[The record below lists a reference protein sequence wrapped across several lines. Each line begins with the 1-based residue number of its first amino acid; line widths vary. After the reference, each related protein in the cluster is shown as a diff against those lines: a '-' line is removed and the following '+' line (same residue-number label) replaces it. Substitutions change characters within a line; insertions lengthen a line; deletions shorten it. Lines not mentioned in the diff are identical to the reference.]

1 MAGLKTFS
9 ELSLKKDKDLKNLM
23 VPIKGPKGTS
33 KYSRMKVAYH
43 NGPGTADIKKA
54 VNASVQSADR
64 KPERYTKPDGKIGIR
79 MVRVDKEII
88 KKESI
93 VDPNDLKGRPKKA
106 DPNPESPYGI
116 KHPLHPANLK
126 KKKVKTEASSPSVLK
141 PTKPSD
147 ITKHARTLAKSSDD
161 YERNKKKY
169 IDKARSKVFKMYPR
183 ESLNGLMKE
192 EITINEA
199 MPPFW
204 KVLKKNRKLISNDH
218 GTTHRNNKF
227 YVIFD
232 EDDLDDL
239 STMDSERIFN
249 SLKKNKGV
257 AYPENDIT
265 AYFKTLK
272 DAKQFV
278 KDMGGPGSMY
288 GKFGRLDV
296 VGESVDEAKA
306 GANYADMKYHYMYHD
321 DAKAA
326 RAHATKVGGKVL
338 KGSGKRGPEY
348 SVKYKNKNYKESVDE
363 ARWPDEMPPETDK
376 DVDEALNMS
385 QRIKRSRLMKRLKGR
400 IAVGRRRAKK
410 KMANKDTLTKRSN
423 RQARNQIAK
432 KLTRGVPKSELTFAR
447 KQEIEKRLDKPA
459 LKQRIARL
467 AKRMFKDVR
476 KKEVERKKG

>member
-1 MAGLKTFS
+1 MAQLKSFYDLMN
-9 ELSLKKDKDLKNLM
+9 ELSMKTDKNLKNLKIP
-23 VPIKGPKGTS
+23 VKGPKGTS
-33 KYSRMKVAYH
+33 KHMRMKVATH
-43 NGPGTADIKKA
+43 DAPGAGDIKKA
-54 VNASVQSADR
+54 VNSSVQSADR
-64 KPERYTKPDGKIGIR
+64 RPEKYIKPDGKPGIR
-79 MVRVDKEII
+79 MVRVDKEVI
-88 KKESI
+88 KKE
-93 VDPNDLKGRPKKA
+93 A
-106 DPNPESPYGI
+106 
-116 KHPLHPANLK
+116 
-126 KKKVKTEASSPSVLK
+126 SVLK

-204 KVLKKNRKLISNDH
+204 KVLRKNKKLISNDH

-257 AYPENDIT
+257 GYAENDIT
-265 AYFKTLK
+265 AYFKTSK
-272 DAKQFV
+272 DANQFV

-288 GKFGRLDV
+288 GKFGRLDI

-326 RAHATKVGGKVL
+326 QAHATKVGGKVL

-363 ARWPDEMPPETDK
+363 ARWPDEMPAETDK
-376 DVDEALNMS
+376 DVDEALSMM
-385 QRIKRSRLMKRLKGR
+385 QRIKKSRTMKRMKAR
-400 IAVGRRRAKK
+400 IAIGRRRAAK
-410 KMANKDTLTKRSN
+410 KMANKKTLEKRSR
-423 RQARNQIAK
+423 RQARNELAK
-432 KLTRGVPKSELTFAR
+432 KLTRGIPKSELTPAR
-447 KQEIEKRLDKPA
+447 KREIEKRLEKPA
-459 LKQRIARL
+459 LQQRINRL
-467 AKRMFKDVR
+467 AKRKFKDVR
-476 KKEVERKKG
+476 KKEVARKKG